1 MPKALIKLAW
11 RQVIDINSNTPFE
24 QDIFNTTFAEF
35 IFQQQSFSKGEELY
49 TWSAIRSKFPKAHP
63 ALPFKVSFSI
73 AGLLQSLD
81 KKIPDLEDT
90 LSLRPIHFFNHY
102 FQLIES
108 DIRDHSVHKVAVIY
122 FTDTLTYFGNIGD
135 ALLLTDGDAAHTPEH
150 QPISTFQL
158 RADPRLSIFSYV
170 ELQSPSVR
178 TSPAR
183 PSALPA

>member
-1 MPKALIKLAW
+1 MPKAVIKLAW

-35 IFQQQSFSKGEELY
+35 IFQQQSFAKGESLY
-49 TWSAIRSKFPKAHP
+49 TWSDIRSKFPKAHP

-81 KKIPDLEDT
+81 KKIPGLEDT
-90 LSLRPIHFFNHY
+90 RCLRPIHFFNHY

-108 DIRDHSVHKVAVIY
+108 DTRDRSAHKVAIIY
-122 FTDTLTYFGNIGD
+122 FTDTLTWFGNIGD
-135 ALLLTDGDAAHTPEH
+135 TLLLAEGDAAQGPDN

-158 RADPRLSIFSYV
+158 KTDDRLSIFNYA
-170 ELQSPSVR
+170 ELSSPTTR

>member
-11 RQVIDINSNTPFE
+11 RQIIDIDATTPFE
-24 QDIFNTTFAEF
+24 QDIFNATFSEY
-35 IFQQQSFSKGEELY
+35 IFQQQSFSKGEALY
-49 TWSAIRSKFPKAHP
+49 TWSAIRSKFPGAHP
-63 ALPFKVSFSI
+63 ALPFKLSFSI

-81 KKIPDLEDT
+81 KKIPGLEDT
-90 LSLRPIHFFNHY
+90 LCLRPIHYFNHY

-108 DIRDHSVHKVAVIY
+108 DTRDRSVHKVAIIY
-122 FTDTLTYFGNIGD
+122 FTDTLTWFGNMGN
-135 ALLLTDGDAAHTPEH
+135 ALLLAEGDAVQAPD

-158 RADPRLSIFSYV
+158 KTDDRLSIFNYV
-170 ELQSPSVR
+170 ELSCPSAR